1 MCSTSDL
8 KFCFLNCANCRLQ
21 RGNITKESNRFCHLT
36 AILIQYPS
44 IYFYLGDLLGIPLFT
59 LTYRVV
65 NKSPAIIYILSLPL
79 YLYYISS
86 SLVFTPQPLHFLPQ
100 LNEFFPK
107 NFQVH
112 KASREVA
119 WALYPFSKNMEYPRW
134 WRIALVLTIAVFP
147 VSIPGVIL
155 IECFIACYGT
165 NPTALTK
172 GLVWGEILLWLQNVI
187 GLVLLLISKS
197 LLKNSYSTITEHHK
211 WQSQKQMTT
220 NATSS

>member
-107 NFQVH
+107 NSRVY
-112 KASREVA
+112 KASRSSLSSLPFQQKHGISQVMENSTRSDNCCISCEHSGCDFNRV
-119 WALYPFSKNMEYPRW
+119 LYC
-134 WRIALVLTIAVFP
+134 VLWHESHGP
-147 VSIPGVIL
+147 
-155 IECFIACYGT
+155 
-165 NPTALTK
+165 
-172 GLVWGEILLWLQNVI
+172 
-187 GLVLLLISKS
+187 
-197 LLKNSYSTITEHHK
+197 H
-211 WQSQKQMTT
+211 
-220 NATSS
+220 